1 MKNVIGG
8 VRGGGGYLKRFNCRL
23 CMYIFEALCSY
34 LFPWIRTLTKQ
45 IRIFC
50 RFGINYFFGIIL
62 WIFRGIK
69 INLNILISIY
79 VTISCN
85 TYSLKPYMQL
95 TPPPIDFNQS
105 NLTSFGLNTAYM
117 FNVLEQHLEN
127 TQFK

>member
-1 MKNVIGG
+1 MCV
-8 VRGGGGYLKRFNCRL
+8 GGYLKRFNCRL
-23 CMYIFEALCSY
+23 CMHIFEALCSY
-34 LFPWIRTLTKQ
+34 LFPWIQTLTKQ
-45 IRIFC
+45 IRNFC
-50 RFGINYFFGIIL
+50 RFGINYFLGIIL

-85 TYSLKPYMQL
+85 TYSLKPFLPL

-105 NLTSFGLNTAYM
+105 NLTSLGLNTAYM